1 MSRDCDVL
9 HRYRSSCHAKRDAPE
24 CALVDARRA
33 AALNRGSAGH
43 WRVARVLEQRAEHTA
58 AGGAYLAAMRRGM
71 PAATGEVGEVRFA
84 NLLDAVRRTRSYA
97 NMVRPLSRECVHQ
110 HGLGASKSLG
120 GLGMVRR
127 PSRVG
132 RAGAGGA
139 GFGIGVGVGIG
150 SRGRGRDGDGGGDGA
165 RLSPRLRLT
174 RCNAARTR
182 ASGTRAGSPCHVG
195 MQPTGWLLPTMHR
208 VHALK
213 A

>member
-9 HRYRSSCHAKRDAPE
+9 HRYRSSCHAKRGAPE
-24 CALVDARRA
+24 CALADAQRA
-33 AALNRGSAGH
+33 AALNPRGSQCH
-43 WRVARVLEQRAEHTA
+43 WRVARVLEQQVEHTA

-84 NLLDAVRRTRSYA
+84 NLLDSVRRTRSYA

-132 RAGAGGA
+132 GGGGGGGGA
-139 GFGIGVGVGIG
+139 RIWGRVGVG
-150 SRGRGRDGDGGGDGA
+150 SRGRGRGQGRG
-165 RLSPRLRLT
+165 RRR
-174 RCNAARTR
+174 
-182 ASGTRAGSPCHVG
+182 GSPEPAPAPHQVQRRTCPSIWDPRRKP
-195 MQPTGWLLPTMHR
+195 MQRRDATHR
-208 VHALK
+208 TAAAHDA
-213 A
+213 

>member
-24 CALVDARRA
+24 SALVDARRA
-33 AALNRGSAGH
+33 AALNPRGSAGH

-58 AGGAYLAAMRRGM
+58 AGGAYLSAMRRGM

-132 RAGAGGA
+132 GGGGGGGGA
-139 GFGIGVGVGIG
+139 RIWG
-150 SRGRGRDGDGGGDGA
+150 RGRGRKLG
-165 RLSPRLRLT
+165 
-174 RCNAARTR
+174 
-182 ASGTRAGSPCHVG
+182 SGTGSGTGAG
-195 MQPTGWLLPTMHR
+195 TGL
-208 VHALK
+208 A
-213 A
+213 